1 MINYDEILL
10 NRKKSAEEMQA
21 AFKENDA
28 AKFSKAYESM
38 ITSIKDEIMMDYT
51 KYQITQD
58 KQILINRGIRQL
70 TNEETEYYN
79 KLRDAMKSPDPK
91 MALSNMTITLP
102 ETTIDDIFKDLVEE
116 HPLLNRINFQNT
128 SYLTRWL
135 LNDHTA
141 QAAKWGTI
149 TEEITKEITS
159 GFKKVELTGNKM
171 TAFMIIDAAMLDL
184 GNQWID
190 SYVREVLKESAAL
203 GLEQAIVSGTGK
215 DCPIGLD
222 RDIHEGVSVTAG
234 VYPRKNKTAV
244 KSFTPKEYGSIVA
257 KLSKTEK
264 GKKRKFSSALLIC
277 NMTDYLT
284 KIMPATT
291 VQNTGGTYTNNIFP
305 FPTNVEISNELAD
318 NEAILCLPEEYFMG
332 VNMNTKI
339 EFSDEFKFLED
350 QRAYKTK
357 FYGNGRPYDNTVS
370 LLLDIT
376 NLEEAYITVKT
387 KSAAAD
393 EGAGA

>member
-38 ITSIKDEIMMDYT
+38 ITSIKDEIMLDYT

-102 ETTIDDIFKDLVEE
+102 ETTIDDIFKDLIEE

-141 QAAKWGTI
+141 
-149 TEEITKEITS
+149 
-159 GFKKVELTGNKM
+159 
-171 TAFMIIDAAMLDL
+171 
-184 GNQWID
+184 
-190 SYVREVLKESAAL
+190 
-203 GLEQAIVSGTGK
+203 
-215 DCPIGLD
+215 
-222 RDIHEGVSVTAG
+222 
-234 VYPRKNKTAV
+234 
-244 KSFTPKEYGSIVA
+244 
-257 KLSKTEK
+257 
-264 GKKRKFSSALLIC
+264 
-277 NMTDYLT
+277 
-284 KIMPATT
+284 
-291 VQNTGGTYTNNIFP
+291 
-305 FPTNVEISNELAD
+305 
-318 NEAILCLPEEYFMG
+318 
-332 VNMNTKI
+332 
-339 EFSDEFKFLED
+339 
-350 QRAYKTK
+350 
-357 FYGNGRPYDNTVS
+357 
-370 LLLDIT
+370 
-376 NLEEAYITVKT
+376 
-387 KSAAAD
+387 
-393 EGAGA
+393 